1 MNYYINI
8 LNIIC
13 IRCCF
18 YEISCS
24 SLKTLITL
32 FTHLVVAFMR
42 YFVHLVWIKRVGDHR
57 RVVELWIWLTNQ
69 KQSPLSWSTFSVEE
83 NLRSLASRKAKESLH
98 LPWTWIIYHGHG
110 SNWRPSD
117 HLLTLRARQWH
128 VTPHP
133 SKGRC
138 ILGDNQ
144 LRFGLQP

>member
-57 RVVELWIWLTNQ
+57 RVVELWILAY
-69 KQSPLSWSTFSVEE
+69 QSETVSLKLIHVFSG
-83 NLRSLASRKAKESLH
+83 RKFTLPSIPEGQRVVAFTMNMDH
-98 LPWTWIIYHGHG
+98 LPWTWIQLKTK
-110 SNWRPSD
+110 RPS
-117 HLLTLRARQWH
+117 TYSQGKT
-128 VTPHP
+128 VTCNSSPFKRKMHI
-133 SKGRC
+133 GR
-138 ILGDNQ
+138 
-144 LRFGLQP
+144 